1 MDHAVDEVVRNR
13 FPVAVLLRRLGYCPL
28 VHQRA
33 KASEPLEDC
42 QPLDTRLYLAN
53 EENAKY

>member
-1 MDHAVDEVVRNR
+1 MDEVVRNR